1 MTKKFG
7 IDIDGTVTSPE
18 TFVPHLNK
26 AFNLNLTLEDITEY
40 DFSPFVNVSPS
51 ELGKWF
57 KANERSIYE
66 TSPLADDAKA
76 VLQKWHQKHELFF
89 ISARHDKLLDV
100 TEEWFQKNELS
111 FHHIELVGS
120 HFKVETAKR
129 YDVDIFFED
138 KHDNACEISEEC
150 NIPVI
155 LFDTPYNRLPVPK
168 GVVRVYNWLEAD
180 QWVANWLKEQQ
191 K

>member
-40 DFSPFVNVSPS
+40 DFSPFVNVSPA

-76 VLQKWHQKHELFF
+76 ILQKWHQKHELFF

-129 YDVDIFFED
+129 YDVDIFL
-138 KHDNACEISEEC
+138 KTNMIMLVKSVKNAIS
-150 NIPVI
+150 PLSYLI
-155 LFDTPYNRLPVPK
+155 LLIIAYLF
-168 GVVRVYNWLEAD
+168 
-180 QWVANWLKEQQ
+180 QKEWFAYITG
-191 K
+191 